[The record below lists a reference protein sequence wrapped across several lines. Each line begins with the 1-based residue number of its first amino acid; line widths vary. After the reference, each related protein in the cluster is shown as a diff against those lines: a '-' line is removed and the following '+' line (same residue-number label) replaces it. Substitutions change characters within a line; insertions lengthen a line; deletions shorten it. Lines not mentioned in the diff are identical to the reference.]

1 MSGLLRS
8 VRLRPLSH
16 CVALRPMVIQPRFS
30 STAAQKE
37 KEAAKQKAR
46 EPSQRIESEW
56 LKWRKIRDKKIRLR
70 DEAAAAAADMAEA
83 EATARV
89 RAMVNERM
97 ELLMEEVMR
106 QDAKMLVEADKE
118 TEMFDLKPSNL
129 LLLATKAS
137 NWLRETNDRFTSIRR
152 ARGRDKDFSDA
163 TESQYHALR
172 TEFVV
177 KWHTMYYGLMG
188 FAHVPY
194 HQDREILRPSDLVR
208 SPFPPHIDVICTVV
222 G

>member
-46 EPSQRIESEW
+46 EPSQRIETEW
-56 LKWRKIRDKKIRLR
+56 LKWRKIRDRKIRLR

-194 HQDREILRPSDLVR
+194 HQDREILRPSDLD
-208 SPFPPHIDVICTVV
+208 ITVN
-222 G
+222 